1 MNPIIKKQLDSVQS
15 IDLPEYNES
24 TTHLVIQKVNKISND
39 DINVGDCYM
48 IEVAN
53 YIINPPENFD
63 LHTNWNGGIK
73 PVYKHM
79 KCAVTRIMGKMIK
92 VDATYFDLN
101 TGLDIGKEMWSGWLP
116 LKSIK
121 IIRRI

>member
-1 MNPIIKKQLDSVQS
+1 MNPIIKKQLDNVRFVPM
-15 IDLPEYNES
+15 PEYNDS
-24 TTHLVIQKVNKISND
+24 TTHLIITKVED
-39 DINVGDCYM
+39 VGTDQINVGDCYM

-73 PVYKHM
+73 PVYKYM
-79 KCAVTRIMGKMIK
+79 KCAVTRLMGKMVKI
-92 VDATYFDLN
+92 DATYFDEK
-101 TGLDIGKEMWSGWLP
+101 TGADLGKEMWSGWLP

-121 IIRRI
+121 IIKRI